1 MKQKK
6 LIYEKVCDKR
16 DSKEFLQLL
25 AERNVIRSIL
35 NFKAKEIAIRPFFL
49 HDLGQKEV
57 EEGGKQFGVE

>member
-25 AERNVIRSIL
+25 AERNVIRSISE
-35 NFKAKEIAIRPFFL
+35 F
-49 HDLGQKEV
+49 QS
-57 EEGGKQFGVE
+57 